1 MTTVRVSGDG
11 QQSASGPHRNCSSPL
26 GWANHTVMMSTGRL
40 RDTGRGLLVAACGL
54 VLMFQLMAS
63 ALAGSTHLAVK
74 FDAGEISLAEIC
86 GTALD
91 SQRDR
96 APHIESVNTC
106 CVWAKSVA
114 LAPLTPPPPA
124 CLLPERAEHA
134 LAIFVQGVQTSLAS
148 SPQGPPLATGPPRR
162 S

>member
-1 MTTVRVSGDG
+1 
-11 QQSASGPHRNCSSPL
+11 
-26 GWANHTVMMSTGRL
+26 
-40 RDTGRGLLVAACGL
+40 
-54 VLMFQLMAS
+54 MFQLMAS

-134 LAIFVQGVQTSLAS
+134 LAIFVHGVQTSLAS
-148 SPQGPPLATGPPRR
+148 SLQRPPQATGPPRR

>member
-1 MTTVRVSGDG
+1 MI
-11 QQSASGPHRNCSSPL
+11 
-26 GWANHTVMMSTGRL
+26 STGTI
-40 RDTGRGLLVAACGL
+40 RDSGRGLLAAACGF

-86 GTALD
+86 GTASD
-91 SQRDR
+91 SKRDR
-96 APHIESVNTC
+96 TAHVEGVNTC

-114 LAPLTPPPPA
+114 LAPLTPPA
-124 CLLPERAEHA
+124 SALLTTQRAEPA
-134 LAIFVQGVQTSLAS
+134 TTLFVQGVEASLTS
-148 SPQGPPLATGPPRR
+148 SPQGPPQATGPPRR